1 MTEVTVHSDFGAQEK
16 KICYC
21 IHFSPIILWQLEGEK
36 VEAVTDFIFF
46 GSQSLQT
53 VTATMKLRD
62 LFFGRKTM
70 KNLDSVLK
78 SKHIT
83 LPTKVHVIKA
93 MIFPVLK
100 YG

>member
-1 MTEVTVHSDFGAQEK
+1 MWSH
-16 KICYC
+16 
-21 IHFSPIILWQLEGEK
+21 HFKANRREK